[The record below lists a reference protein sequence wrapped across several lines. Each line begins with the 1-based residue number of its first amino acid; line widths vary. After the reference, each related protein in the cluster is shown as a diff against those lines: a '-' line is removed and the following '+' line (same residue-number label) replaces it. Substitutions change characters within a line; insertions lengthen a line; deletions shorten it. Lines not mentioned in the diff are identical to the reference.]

1 MPKAEINFMP
11 VKNHEKA
18 EWGLAE
24 QISDKYAGMTK
35 NMANKLID
43 EMAQT
48 TDFARFVD
56 SPYSNMRFVH
66 FEAFEIFMKWKSN
79 PEDKNLMKDLS
90 KIKIKEWKT
99 FWPIEVPLDAEYCS
113 YESIEKYWV
122 DFKKGFAKQ
131 IATEMRENRD
141 FSQYILNPTHKT
153 AFFNLLGLR
162 YFMIWKSRNRYK
174 PKKETLAEMLENIKF
189 ENQIGA

>member
-1 MPKAEINFMP
+1 
-11 VKNHEKA
+11 
-18 EWGLAE
+18 
-24 QISDKYAGMTK
+24 
-35 NMANKLID
+35 
-43 EMAQT
+43 
-48 TDFARFVD
+48 
-56 SPYSNMRFVH
+56 
-66 FEAFEIFMKWKSN
+66 MKG
-79 PEDKNLMKDLS
+79 LS
-90 KIKIKEWKT
+90 KIKIQEWKT

-113 YESIEKYWV
+113 YKSIEKYWV

-141 FSQYILNPTHKT
+141 FSQYILNPTYKT